1 MNKQIALIAVAS
13 IVVMLAGSVIMM
25 DETSAANDSNPV
37 DTEGLKTAINAA
49 NEGDTITLGG
59 DFDITEQINITKP
72 LNIDLGGHKLNITA
86 TEAAGFYF
94 TASSTISNGKIVDN
108 RTSAPDTNGWR
119 VLIASG
125 PEVTLTVSNLEI
137 EQANPVNSNNIVH
150 YNYAIRGNDGA
161 SITLEAGTTITSPSK
176 ATEGS
181 QGVVGVA
188 MVGDDDDSTHTSTLT
203 IQPGVTITTYG
214 FAITGNGSS
223 GYGNVDFDING
234 GTLISYASLGVYHP
248 QVGNMTVDG
257 NAEIRGTTG
266 IEMRAG
272 SLTVNSGSISGSDE
286 PTDSNSNDSGP
297 STSGAGIAIA
307 QHTTQMPISVT
318 INGGEISGNTA
329 LFERNVENN
338 DESVVEKIEIA
349 ISGGTFNAVG
359 EGSKSLDIGDH
370 TVADLNITGGQYSTE
385 VPKDYFDSEYNLWKN
400 PDGSYQIAVT
410 NPNPSSPGYDD
421 DEDLPPFVPTQPA
434 EEDNTV
440 TIVACAAAA
449 AVAAILAVFLVIDRK
464 P

>member
-1 MNKQIALIAVAS
+1 MN
-13 IVVMLAGSVIMM
+13 
-25 DETSAANDSNPV
+25 
-37 DTEGLKTAINAA
+37 
-49 NEGDTITLGG
+49 
-59 DFDITEQINITKP
+59 
-72 LNIDLGGHKLNITA
+72 
-86 TEAAGFYF
+86 
-94 TASSTISNGKIVDN
+94 
-108 RTSAPDTNGWR
+108 
-119 VLIASG
+119 
-125 PEVTLTVSNLEI
+125 
-137 EQANPVNSNNIVH
+137 
-150 YNYAIRGNDGA
+150 
-161 SITLEAGTTITSPSK
+161 
-176 ATEGS
+176 
-181 QGVVGVA
+181 
-188 MVGDDDDSTHTSTLT
+188 
-203 IQPGVTITTYG
+203 
-214 FAITGNGSS
+214 
-223 GYGNVDFDING
+223 FDING

-272 SLTVNSGSISGSDE
+272 SLTVNSGNISGSDE
-286 PTDSNSNDSGP
+286 QTVSNNNGNGP

-307 QHTTQMPISVT
+307 QHTTKMPISVT

-329 LFERNVENN
+329 LFEKNVENN
-338 DESVVEKIEIA
+338 DESVVEKIDIA

-385 VPKDYFDSEYNLWKN
+385 VPKDYFDPEYNIWKN

-410 NPNPSSPGYDD
+410 DPNPSYPGYDD

-434 EEDNTV
+434 DDDNSV

>member
-1 MNKQIALIAVAS
+1 MNRQIALIAVAS
-13 IVVMLAGSVIMM
+13 IAIMLAGSAIMM
-25 DETSAANDSNPV
+25 DETSAANDSNPT
-37 DTEGLKTAINAA
+37 DTNSLKAAIEKASDN
-49 NEGDTITLGG
+49 DTIILGG
-59 DFDITEQINITKP
+59 GFELTDQIDVKKP
-72 LNIDLGGHKLNITA
+72 LHIDLGGYQIEIT
-86 TEAAGFYF
+86 TSDAAGFF
-94 TASSTISNGKIVDN
+94 FEATSTISNGKIVDN

-137 EQANPVNSNNIVH
+137 SQANPINSNNIVH

-161 SITLEAGTTITSPSK
+161 SITLEAGTTITSPRT
-176 ATEGS
+176 AEDGS

-188 MVGDDDDSTHTSTLT
+188 MVGDNDNSTHTSTLT
-203 IQPGVTITTYG
+203 IQPGVTIKTYG
-214 FAITGNGSS
+214 FAITGNGTADWGSV
-223 GYGNVDFDING
+223 NFDING
-234 GTLISYASLGVYHP
+234 GTLVSYASLGVYHP

-257 NAEIRGTTG
+257 GAVIKGTTG

-286 PTDSNSNDSGP
+286 PTISNSNGNGP

-329 LFERNVENN
+329 LFEKNVENN
-338 DESVVEKIEIA
+338 DESVVEKIDIA

-410 NPNPSSPGYDD
+410 DPNPSSPGYDD

-434 EEDNTV
+434 EDDNTV

>member
-13 IVVMLAGSVIMM
+13 IVIMLAGSVIMM
-25 DETSAANDSNPV
+25 DETSAANDSNPT
-37 DTEGLKTAINAA
+37 DTESLKAAIQNASE
-49 NEGDTITLGG
+49 NDTITLGG
-59 DFDITEQINITKP
+59 SFNLTEQINVEKP
-72 LNIDLGGHKLNITA
+72 LNIDLGGHELNIIA

-94 TASSTISNGKIVDN
+94 TASSSISNGKIVDN
-108 RTSAPDTNGWR
+108 RTDSPDTNGWR

-125 PEVTLTVSNLEI
+125 PTVTLTVSNLEI
-137 EQANPVNSNNIVH
+137 NQANPDYVGENAP

-161 SITLEAGTTITSPSK
+161 SITLEAGTTITSPDT

-188 MVGDDDDSTHTSTLT
+188 MVGEEGGTSTSRLI
-203 IQPGVTITTYG
+203 IQPGVTISTYG

-234 GTLISYASLGVYHP
+234 GTLVSYASLGVYHP

-286 PTDSNSNDSGP
+286 PTVSDSNDSGP

-307 QHTTQMPISVT
+307 QHTSKMPISVT
-318 INGGEISGNTA
+318 INGGVISGNTA
-329 LFERNVENN
+329 LFEKNVENN
-338 DESVVEKIEIA
+338 DGSDVEKIDIA
-349 ISGGTFNAVG
+349 ISGGTFNAIG
-359 EGSKSLDIGDH
+359 ENSTSLNIGDH

-421 DEDLPPFVPTQPA
+421 DEDLPPFVPAQPA
-434 EEDNTV
+434 EDDNTV

>member
-1 MNKQIALIAVAS
+1 MNRQIALIAVAS
-13 IVVMLAGSVIMM
+13 IVIMLAGSVIMM

-37 DTEGLKTAINAA
+37 NTEGLITAINAA

-86 TEAAGFYF
+86 TAAAGFYF
-94 TASSTISNGKIVDN
+94 TASSSISNGKIVDN

-137 EQANPVNSNNIVH
+137 SQANPINSNNIVH

-161 SITLEAGTTITSPSK
+161 SITLETGTTVTSPSK

-188 MVGDDDDSTHTSTLT
+188 MVGEKGGTNTSKLI
-203 IQPGVTITTYG
+203 IQPGVTISTYG
-214 FAITGNGSS
+214 FAVTGNGSS
-223 GYGNVDFDING
+223 DYGNVDFDING

-272 SLTVNSGSISGSDE
+272 SLTVNSGIISGSDN
-286 PTDSNSNDSGP
+286 PTDSKSNDSGP

-307 QHTTQMPISVT
+307 QHTSKMPISVT

-329 LFERNVENN
+329 LFEKNVENN
-338 DESVVEKIEIA
+338 DNRDVEKIDIA
-349 ISGGTFNAVG
+349 ISGGIFNAVG

-410 NPNPSSPGYDD
+410 DPNPSSPGYDD

-434 EEDNTV
+434 EDDNTV